1 MRNNFDELGTIFMIS
16 SILPSENGL
25 SSGGVGGW
33 FFGLGYSLIL
43 LGLALFFFTIFTGF
57 LIPIETFWHWGI
69 RWSFRLCCMGIIL
82 EFWKAT
88 FKELKKLFK

>member
-16 SILPSENGL
+16 SILPSGNGL
-25 SSGGVGGW
+25 NSGGVGGW

-57 LIPIETFWHWGI
+57 FIPIESLWHWGI
-69 RWSFRLCCMGIIL
+69 RWSFRLCCIGITLVIL
-82 EFWKAT
+82 KAT
-88 FKELKKLFK
+88 FKELKKKK